1 MAAAQFQAVR
11 QWANLPVPS
20 LPPRLA
26 ADVAALR
33 PRLFAPFRPE
43 DAHRRPL
50 TVTNLVVRVETA
62 CVIDFLAL
70 FGSLNPVR
78 RARVKFPQVIRRQ
91 GSTTSDRAETPVM
104 YRSGK
109 LMLCGTRSEISAIR
123 ALQLQ
128 RIDAHQ
134 ANIPMGLVSW
144 DVVNIVVKA
153 VMPFDVDIKRAD
165 ESRAL
170 PNSSLVESDF
180 PGLVFKMRGVEVLA
194 FGNGG
199 CVFTGATGVVEM
211 ETVRVMTEE
220 ALRPFAIERKAPG
233 VPREGSRAPS
243 AMKGSRSSAS
253 KQRKQPTT
261 TAASKSKPTDGAA
274 SKPRPR
280 AASGRPSR
288 RSRAVVRAQ
297 PVADD
302 ESRAPDRRRGVA
314 FQINERTILRPGMN

>member
-1 MAAAQFQAVR
+1 MAAQFQAVR
-11 QWANLPVPS
+11 QWANLPVPP
-20 LPPRLA
+20 LPLRLA
-26 ADVAALR
+26 AEVAALR
-33 PRLFAPFRPE
+33 PKLFAPFRVE

-220 ALRPFAIERKAPG
+220 ALRPFSIERKAPG
-233 VPREGSRAPS
+233 APREGSRAPS
-243 AMKGSRSSAS
+243 AMKGSRASSS
-253 KQRKQPTT
+253 SRQRKQPGS
-261 TAASKSKPTDGAA
+261 TAGKSKAADGAA

-280 AASGRPSR
+280 TASGRPSR

-297 PVADD
+297 PVADE

-314 FQINERTILRPGMN
+314 FQINERTILRPGVN